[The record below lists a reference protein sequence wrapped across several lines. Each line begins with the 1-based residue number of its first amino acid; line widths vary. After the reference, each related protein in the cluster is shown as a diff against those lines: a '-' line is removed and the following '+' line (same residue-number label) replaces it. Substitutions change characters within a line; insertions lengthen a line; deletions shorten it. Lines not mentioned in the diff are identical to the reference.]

1 MPESSD
7 LCALQ
12 GLDPGAQAALAAS
25 NLVLRE
31 DAFVDH
37 AVQNRL
43 SLLESSLGFFVVAGF
58 DLGLDLFHV
67 STSHGTQACIVLA
80 VLLVLT
86 CALLGLRGI
95 CHRKTPEN
103 LKFVAE

>member
-1 MPESSD
+1 MTSD
-7 LCALQ
+7 FAF
-12 GLDPGAQAALAAS
+12 S
-25 NLVLRE
+25 K

-43 SLLESSLGFFVVAGF
+43 SLLEGSLSFFVVAGLN
-58 DLGLDLFHV
+58 LGLDLFHV
-67 STSHGTQACIVLA
+67 GTSHRTQACVVLA

-86 CALLGLRGI
+86 CALFGLRGI